1 LLYDWCRGGYKLG
14 DGDMIE
20 AVSLDIASRGTVIT
34 KSIVISRQILIKS
47 ESPPTEK
54 C

>member
-1 LLYDWCRGGYKLG
+1 LRRDKLG

-20 AVSLDIASRGTVIT
+20 AVSLDIASGGTII
-34 KSIVISRQILIKS
+34 KGPIVISRQILIKS